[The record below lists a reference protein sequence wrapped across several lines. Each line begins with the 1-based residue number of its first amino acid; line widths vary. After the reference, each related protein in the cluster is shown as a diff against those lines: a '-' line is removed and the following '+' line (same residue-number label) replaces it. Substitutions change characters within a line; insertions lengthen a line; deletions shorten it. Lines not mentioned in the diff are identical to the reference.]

1 MIVVIMIISDDCC
14 LVGLFYS
21 SSPAPRLCEI
31 LLSPSIL
38 VSGVF
43 NISHFDSLLCNFWVN
58 WNQTLEKWCFW
69 GLIQTV
75 LVHDLVNTWHY
86 IQFILVHDL
95 VNTWHYIQF
104 ILVHNLVNTWHYIQ
118 FILGWNLKNLLQ
130 MMLLAEDHTSCSI
143 QTMLH
148 HWLSSQCCKLHHI
161 ASSLIYTFVVSVLIN
176 DNTQSNRWG
185 FINFTDLFYPPPQ
198 ATKKA
203 VRMNNISNGW

>member
-1 MIVVIMIISDDCC
+1 MIVVIMIISDDCCLVGLFYSSSPAPRLCELLYQSDFLQFCWYNLGYHCGLVSLLVNSIKMIISDDCC

-86 IQFILVHDL
+86 I
-95 VNTWHYIQF
+95 
-104 ILVHNLVNTWHYIQ
+104 
-118 FILGWNLKNLLQ
+118 LLQ
-130 MMLLAEDHTSCSI
+130 
-143 QTMLH
+143 
-148 HWLSSQCCKLHHI
+148 HWL
-161 ASSLIYTFVVSVLIN
+161 
-176 DNTQSNRWG
+176 DNQWCYN
-185 FINFTDLFYPPPQ
+185 TD
-198 ATKKA
+198 
-203 VRMNNISNGW
+203 

>member
-75 LVHDLVNTWHY
+75 LVHD
-86 IQFILVHDL
+86 
-95 VNTWHYIQF
+95 
-104 ILVHNLVNTWHYIQ
+104 LVNTWHYIQ

>member
-1 MIVVIMIISDDCC
+1 MKGNEWLTIYITMIRIIMIISDDCC

-69 GLIQTV
+69 GLVQTV
-75 LVHDLVNTWHY
+75 LVHD
-86 IQFILVHDL
+86 
-95 VNTWHYIQF
+95 
-104 ILVHNLVNTWHYIQ
+104 LVNTWHYIQ

-130 MMLLAEDHTSCSI
+130 MMLLAEDHTNCSI
-143 QTMLH
+143 QIMLH
-148 HWLSSQCCKLHHI
+148 HWLSSQCCNLLHI